1 MKCIGIKQSLRL
13 AFARHLPLHKG
24 GNANLD
30 AGEYGIIPKGC
41 MESRREPC
49 MESRH
54 RRAWNHPEGMHG
66 IKAQAL
72 HGIKTEGGES
82 IQPVG

>member
-1 MKCIGIKQSLRL
+1 MRSIV
-13 AFARHLPLHKG
+13 
-24 GNANLD
+24 
-30 AGEYGIIPKGC
+30 
-41 MESRREPC
+41 SRQ
-49 MESRH
+49 

-66 IKAQAL
+66 IKAKALHGINALAL